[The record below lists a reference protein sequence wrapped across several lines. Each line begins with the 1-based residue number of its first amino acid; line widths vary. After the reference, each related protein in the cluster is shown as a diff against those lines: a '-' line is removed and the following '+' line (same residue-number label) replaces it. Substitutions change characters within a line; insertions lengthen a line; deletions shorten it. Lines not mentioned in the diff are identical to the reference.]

1 VVAQHLGAMPQT
13 NPLVKSA
20 VFDGNTITIQ
30 TNAKGKNCMEA
41 LKEAVNACVS
51 VCRANSMVNCC
62 EFCGSHDD
70 LGIYSLAGR
79 CTSICST
86 CFGKAQTDLSIAQQE
101 IKETKSNVAAGI
113 VGALLGSLI
122 GVVLWVIVYQLGY
135 IAGIVGFVMAIC
147 CMKGYEKFGGKLNL
161 PGMIISLVIAVG
173 MLYFAENIS
182 LALEIYNQ
190 FKAEFDITFF
200 DAFQSIPQFMEESQ
214 ISRAVFTDLAAGYL
228 LMLVAST
235 SSIVTTYQNANL
247 KHEMKKIG

>member
-1 VVAQHLGAMPQT
+1 MVAQHLGAMPQT

-161 PGMIISLVIAVG
+161 PGMIISLVMQWECCI
-173 MLYFAENIS
+173 LRKIS
-182 LALEIYNQ
+182 
-190 FKAEFDITFF
+190 
-200 DAFQSIPQFMEESQ
+200 P
-214 ISRAVFTDLAAGYL
+214 SRWKFT
-228 LMLVAST
+228 T
-235 SSIVTTYQNANL
+235 SSRRNSILLSSTRFSPFRNL
-247 KHEMKKIG
+247 WRNRKFPVQCSPTLPPGICSCWWQAPPRLSQPIKMPT